1 MSDAVCSGPS
11 TEVKFVHNGVHATTS
26 GDIEVPA
33 NMKST
38 KPQLQC
44 STPFHAIVAIN
55 SRNVPGGASYSVLRL
70 AQEPRPNLT
79 TVADRLAASLVRHLE
94 HGSFLLTLGH
104 IKFVPARIGASP
116 ALRDCVAMLCSSWA
130 NFRRALPVE
139 QIINSQA
146 YGKALRSL
154 QTALSDER
162 QQLSAETLAAVTIM
176 ERVEIAFDA
185 RRPRHRAVHG
195 QGMHGLMLKRGP
207 PTLSD
212 ELDTCLAFDNMGSMV
227 GICILHMGGDQDRA
241 DCI

>member
-1 MSDAVCSGPS
+1 M
-11 TEVKFVHNGVHATTS
+11 
-26 GDIEVPA
+26 
-33 NMKST
+33 
-38 KPQLQC
+38 
-44 STPFHAIVAIN
+44 
-55 SRNVPGGASYSVLRL
+55 PGGASYSVLRL

-94 HGSFLLTLGH
+94 NGSDSTFLLTLGH

-130 NFRRALPVE
+130 NFRRALPAE
-139 QIINSQA
+139 QIISSQA

-154 QTALSDER
+154 QVALNDES

-207 PTLSD
+207 PKLND

-227 GICILHMGGDQDRA
+227 GTCILHIVSG
-241 DCI
+241 

>member
-1 MSDAVCSGPS
+1 M
-11 TEVKFVHNGVHATTS
+11 
-26 GDIEVPA
+26 PA
-33 NMKST
+33 KSA
-38 KPQLQC
+38 KPQLHC
-44 STPFHAIVAIN
+44 TAPFHAIVAIN
-55 SRNVPGGASYSVLRL
+55 SRGVPGGASYSVLRL
-70 AQEPRPNLT
+70 SQEPRPNLT

-104 IKFVPARIGASP
+104 IKFVPARVGASP
-116 ALRDCVAMLCSSWA
+116 ALRDCVALLCSSWV

-154 QTALSDER
+154 QTALNDEH
-162 QQLSAETLAAVTIM
+162 QQLNAETLAAVTIM

-207 PTLSD
+207 PKLCD

-227 GICILHMGGDQDRA
+227 GICI
-241 DCI
+241 CIWIVIWTGLTLSSWHTRLLREAQVFYLCHSGKIRWKKPWETV